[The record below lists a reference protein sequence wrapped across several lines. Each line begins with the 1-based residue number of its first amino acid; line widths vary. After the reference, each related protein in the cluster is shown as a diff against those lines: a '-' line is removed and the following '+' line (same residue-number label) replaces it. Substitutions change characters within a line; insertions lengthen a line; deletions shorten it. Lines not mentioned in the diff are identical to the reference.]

1 MELFPSKLTSILGIT
16 GENPTEIGKTYTEPS
31 RGKKIS
37 ISYSNLKSLCWL
49 ERIEPNA
56 HYEQP
61 LAKVRSS
68 SRWVFNCQIRT
79 AFRTRR
85 WNKGFTKVSENGPR
99 AALEVVYSRLLCSIF
114 THTFALHRWCNHFGF
129 GLTKHTRKA
138 LLRNTWQE
146 RRQLRH
152 VLFCT
157 QSKISLH
164 QRSTSLENFP
174 EREVKNLSVS
184 QRDSS
189 ESAWGSL
196 SGFNP
201 QKYHL
206 QHFYVFLIG
215 LSANFLWEI
224 DAILI
229 RPGSV

>member
-99 AALEVVYSRLLCSIF
+99 ANSAQFSHILLLCTVDVI
-114 THTFALHRWCNHFGF
+114 TL
-129 GLTKHTRKA
+129 
-138 LLRNTWQE
+138 
-146 RRQLRH
+146 
-152 VLFCT
+152 VLV
-157 QSKISLH
+157 L
-164 QRSTSLENFP
+164 
-174 EREVKNLSVS
+174 V
-184 QRDSS
+184 
-189 ESAWGSL
+189 
-196 SGFNP
+196 
-201 QKYHL
+201 
-206 QHFYVFLIG
+206 
-215 LSANFLWEI
+215 
-224 DAILI
+224 
-229 RPGSV
+229 